1 MTPHIIWKGCSRKPY
16 EPSDKPLPP
25 EAVKLEVPQ
34 NDFWIRALFMA
45 APLFLPVIAS
55 LYLKSYITGHTLIDK
70 QWIAIGLLTALALS
84 IVHEWATLSSISPD
98 CHSLHRHPP
107 HSIYGIH
114 DLQFPYQPEKRYHF
128 FATPCPFR
136 HHPLDGILILSHH
149 PKRTCIFL
157 LGTCH
162 YGSHI
167 TMPRLSS
174 CILYMETRPQT
185 RFHTNDKSRNL
196 LVSKN
201 FTTLVHEFNT
211 SAMKLS
217 FSNSF

>member
-84 IVHEWATLSSISPD
+84 IVHEWLHCLPYPRTATAYI
-98 CHSLHRHPP
+98 
-107 HSIYGIH
+107 GI
-114 DLQFPYQPEKRYHF
+114 LPWMAFLFCPITQKELVSFCWGL
-128 FATPCPFR
+128 AIMGVTSPCPDYLHAYYIWKHVPKHAFIQTTSHGTYWFQKTSR
-136 HHPLDGILILSHH
+136 H
-149 PKRTCIFL
+149 
-157 LGTCH
+157 
-162 YGSHI
+162 
-167 TMPRLSS
+167 
-174 CILYMETRPQT
+174 
-185 RFHTNDKSRNL
+185 
-196 LVSKN
+196 
-201 FTTLVHEFNT
+201 
-211 SAMKLS
+211 
-217 FSNSF
+217 

>member
-84 IVHEWATLSSISPD
+84 IVHEWLHCLPYPRTATAYIGILPTRFMAYMTCNFPISRRNDIISSLLPV
-98 CHSLHRHPP
+98 LL
-107 HSIYGIH
+107 GIIPWMAF
-114 DLQFPYQPEKRYHF
+114 LFCPITQKELVSFCWGL
-128 FATPCPFR
+128 AIMGVTSPCPDYLHAYYIWKHVPKHAFIQTTSHGTYWFQKTSR
-136 HHPLDGILILSHH
+136 H
-149 PKRTCIFL
+149 
-157 LGTCH
+157 
-162 YGSHI
+162 
-167 TMPRLSS
+167 
-174 CILYMETRPQT
+174 
-185 RFHTNDKSRNL
+185 
-196 LVSKN
+196 
-201 FTTLVHEFNT
+201 
-211 SAMKLS
+211 
-217 FSNSF
+217 

>member
-84 IVHEWATLSSISPD
+84 IVHEWLHCLPYPRTATAYIGILPTRFMAYMTCNFPISRRNDIISSLLPVLLGIIPWMAFLFCPITQKELASFCWGLAIMGVTSPCPDYLHAYYIWKHVPKHAFIQTTSHGTYCFKKLHDISP
-98 CHSLHRHPP
+98 
-107 HSIYGIH
+107 
-114 DLQFPYQPEKRYHF
+114 
-128 FATPCPFR
+128 
-136 HHPLDGILILSHH
+136 
-149 PKRTCIFL
+149 
-157 LGTCH
+157 
-162 YGSHI
+162 
-167 TMPRLSS
+167 
-174 CILYMETRPQT
+174 
-185 RFHTNDKSRNL
+185 
-196 LVSKN
+196 
-201 FTTLVHEFNT
+201 
-211 SAMKLS
+211 
-217 FSNSF
+217 

>member
-84 IVHEWATLSSISPD
+84 IVHEWLHCLPYPRTATAYIGILPTRFMAYMTCNFAISRRNDIISSLLPV
-98 CHSLHRHPP
+98 LL
-107 HSIYGIH
+107 GIIPWMAF
-114 DLQFPYQPEKRYHF
+114 LFCPITQKELASFCWGL
-128 FATPCPFR
+128 AIMGVTSPCPDYLHAYYIWKHVPKHAFIQTTSHGTYWFQKTSR
-136 HHPLDGILILSHH
+136 H
-149 PKRTCIFL
+149 
-157 LGTCH
+157 
-162 YGSHI
+162 
-167 TMPRLSS
+167 
-174 CILYMETRPQT
+174 
-185 RFHTNDKSRNL
+185 
-196 LVSKN
+196 
-201 FTTLVHEFNT
+201 
-211 SAMKLS
+211 
-217 FSNSF
+217 